1 MEKKYEQF
9 KLKWMLEHGHTLKE
23 LIDELEEL
31 REESDPDETLQ
42 DIFDEWEFGYGFG
55 SEIWPCYEE
64 YLDCEGAAEEKGFL
78 EQEFDYIVGFAVES
92 CFDNELACQQF
103 RSLCNTQGC
112 NIFRE
117 GHLIVF
123 LENPGKIIFAESGK
137 CRCFF
142 QGDLFCAVLIYIVG
156 NRIKLLI
163 FGFLTGSFPVRKL
176 IFYT

>member
-31 REESDPDETLQ
+31 REESDTDETLQ

-103 RSLCNTQGC
+103 RSLWTAYCFHRGLDVDT
-112 NIFRE
+112 
-117 GHLIVF
+117 
-123 LENPGKIIFAESGK
+123 AEYDAALAGIWKEVSAGEEDTAYWSN
-137 CRCFF
+137 FDSF
-142 QGDLFCAVLIYIVG
+142 DQFMSADLA
-156 NRIKLLI
+156 
-163 FGFLTGSFPVRKL
+163 
-176 IFYT
+176 

>member
-64 YLDCEGAAEEKGFL
+64 YMDCEGAAEEKGFL

-103 RSLCNTQGC
+103 RSLWTAYCFHRGLDVDT
-112 NIFRE
+112 
-117 GHLIVF
+117 
-123 LENPGKIIFAESGK
+123 AEYDAALAGIWKEVSAGEEDTAYWSD
-137 CRCFF
+137 FNSF
-142 QGDLFCAVLIYIVG
+142 DQFMSADLA
-156 NRIKLLI
+156 
-163 FGFLTGSFPVRKL
+163 
-176 IFYT
+176 

>member
-78 EQEFDYIVGFAVES
+78 EQEFDYIMGFAVES

-103 RSLCNTQGC
+103 RSLWTAYCFHRGLDVDT
-112 NIFRE
+112 
-117 GHLIVF
+117 
-123 LENPGKIIFAESGK
+123 AEYDAALAGIWKEVSAGEEDTAYWSD
-137 CRCFF
+137 FNSF
-142 QGDLFCAVLIYIVG
+142 DQFMSADLA
-156 NRIKLLI
+156 
-163 FGFLTGSFPVRKL
+163 
-176 IFYT
+176 

>member
-9 KLKWMLEHGHTLKE
+9 KLKWMLEHGHTLKD

-103 RSLCNTQGC
+103 RSLWTAYCFHRGLDVDT
-112 NIFRE
+112 
-117 GHLIVF
+117 
-123 LENPGKIIFAESGK
+123 AEYDAALAGIWKEVSAGEEDTAYWSD
-137 CRCFF
+137 FNSF
-142 QGDLFCAVLIYIVG
+142 DQFMSADLA
-156 NRIKLLI
+156 
-163 FGFLTGSFPVRKL
+163 
-176 IFYT
+176 

>member
-92 CFDNELACQQF
+92 CFDNELTCQQF
-103 RSLCNTQGC
+103 RSLWTAYCFHRGLDVDT
-112 NIFRE
+112 
-117 GHLIVF
+117 
-123 LENPGKIIFAESGK
+123 AEYDAALAGIWKEVSAGEEDTAYWSD
-137 CRCFF
+137 FNSF
-142 QGDLFCAVLIYIVG
+142 DQFMSADLA
-156 NRIKLLI
+156 
-163 FGFLTGSFPVRKL
+163 
-176 IFYT
+176 

>member
-78 EQEFDYIVGFAVES
+78 EQELDYIVGFAVES
-92 CFDNELACQQF
+92 CFDNELACQQL
-103 RSLCNTQGC
+103 RSLWTAYCFHRGLDVDTEEYDAALAG
-112 NIFRE
+112 IWKE
-117 GHLIVF
+117 V
-123 LENPGKIIFAESGK
+123 SGGEEDTAYWSN
-137 CRCFF
+137 FDSF
-142 QGDLFCAVLIYIVG
+142 DQFMSADLA
-156 NRIKLLI
+156 
-163 FGFLTGSFPVRKL
+163 
-176 IFYT
+176 

>member
-64 YLDCEGAAEEKGFL
+64 YLDCEGVAEEKGFL

-103 RSLCNTQGC
+103 RSLWTAYCFHRGLDVDTEEYDAALAG
-112 NIFRE
+112 IWKEVSAGE
-117 GHLIVF
+117 GDTAYWSNF
-123 LENPGKIIFAESGK
+123 DSFDQFMSA
-137 CRCFF
+137 
-142 QGDLFCAVLIYIVG
+142 DLA
-156 NRIKLLI
+156 
-163 FGFLTGSFPVRKL
+163 
-176 IFYT
+176 

>member
-78 EQEFDYIVGFAVES
+78 EQELDYIVGFAVES
-92 CFDNELACQQF
+92 CFDNELACQQL
-103 RSLCNTQGC
+103 RRPGRHL
-112 NIFRE
+112 E
-117 GHLIVF
+117 GSVRRRGGHGV
-123 LENPGKIIFAESGK
+123 LERLQQLRPVYVGGSGLRGKI
-137 CRCFF
+137 
-142 QGDLFCAVLIYIVG
+142 
-156 NRIKLLI
+156 
-163 FGFLTGSFPVRKL
+163 
-176 IFYT
+176 

>member
-92 CFDNELACQQF
+92 SFDNELACQQL
-103 RSLCNTQGC
+103 RSLWTAYCFHRGLDVDT
-112 NIFRE
+112 
-117 GHLIVF
+117 
-123 LENPGKIIFAESGK
+123 AEYDAALAGIWKEVSAGEEDTAYWND
-137 CRCFF
+137 F
-142 QGDLFCAVLIYIVG
+142 
-156 NRIKLLI
+156 N
-163 FGFLTGSFPVRKL
+163 SFDQFMSAELV
-176 IFYT
+176 

>member
-23 LIDELEEL
+23 LIDKLEEL

-64 YLDCEGAAEEKGFL
+64 YLDCEGAAEGKGFL

-92 CFDNELACQQF
+92 CFDSELACQQF
-103 RSLCNTQGC
+103 RSLWTAYCFHRGLDVDT
-112 NIFRE
+112 
-117 GHLIVF
+117 
-123 LENPGKIIFAESGK
+123 AEYDAALAEIWKEVSAGEEDTAYWSD
-137 CRCFF
+137 F
-142 QGDLFCAVLIYIVG
+142 D
-156 NRIKLLI
+156 
-163 FGFLTGSFPVRKL
+163 SFDQFMSAELV
-176 IFYT
+176 

>member
-103 RSLCNTQGC
+103 RSLWTAYCFHRGLDVDTEEYDAALAGIWKEVSAGEEDTAYWNDFNSFDQ
-112 NIFRE
+112 FMS
-117 GHLIVF
+117 
-123 LENPGKIIFAESGK
+123 AE
-137 CRCFF
+137 
-142 QGDLFCAVLIYIVG
+142 LV
-156 NRIKLLI
+156 
-163 FGFLTGSFPVRKL
+163 
-176 IFYT
+176 

>member
-103 RSLCNTQGC
+103 RSLWTAYCFHRGLDVDT
-112 NIFRE
+112 
-117 GHLIVF
+117 
-123 LENPGKIIFAESGK
+123 AEYDAALAGIWKEVSAGEEDMAYWSD
-137 CRCFF
+137 F
-142 QGDLFCAVLIYIVG
+142 
-156 NRIKLLI
+156 N
-163 FGFLTGSFPVRKL
+163 SFDQFMSAELV
-176 IFYT
+176 

>member
-31 REESDPDETLQ
+31 REESDTDETLQ

-64 YLDCEGAAEEKGFL
+64 YLECEGAAEEKGFL

-103 RSLCNTQGC
+103 RSLWTAYCFHRGLDVDT
-112 NIFRE
+112 
-117 GHLIVF
+117 
-123 LENPGKIIFAESGK
+123 AEYDAALAGIWKEVSAGEEDTAYWSN
-137 CRCFF
+137 FDSF
-142 QGDLFCAVLIYIVG
+142 DQFMSADLA
-156 NRIKLLI
+156 
-163 FGFLTGSFPVRKL
+163 
-176 IFYT
+176 

>member
-103 RSLCNTQGC
+103 RSLWTAYCFHRGLDVDT
-112 NIFRE
+112 
-117 GHLIVF
+117 
-123 LENPGKIIFAESGK
+123 AEYDAALAGIWKEVSAGEEDTAYWSD
-137 CRCFF
+137 FDSF
-142 QGDLFCAVLIYIVG
+142 DPFMSADLA
-156 NRIKLLI
+156 
-163 FGFLTGSFPVRKL
+163 
-176 IFYT
+176 

>member
-64 YLDCEGAAEEKGFL
+64 YMDCEGAAEEKGFL

-103 RSLCNTQGC
+103 RSLWTAYCFHRGLDVDT
-112 NIFRE
+112 
-117 GHLIVF
+117 
-123 LENPGKIIFAESGK
+123 AEYDAALAGIWKEVSAGEEDTAYWSD
-137 CRCFF
+137 F
-142 QGDLFCAVLIYIVG
+142 
-156 NRIKLLI
+156 N
-163 FGFLTGSFPVRKL
+163 SFDQFMSAELV
-176 IFYT
+176 

>member
-103 RSLCNTQGC
+103 RSLWTAYCFHRGLDVDT
-112 NIFRE
+112 
-117 GHLIVF
+117 
-123 LENPGKIIFAESGK
+123 AEYDAALAGIWKEVSAGEEDPAYWSD
-137 CRCFF
+137 F
-142 QGDLFCAVLIYIVG
+142 
-156 NRIKLLI
+156 N
-163 FGFLTGSFPVRKL
+163 SFDQFMSAELV
-176 IFYT
+176 

>member
-103 RSLCNTQGC
+103 RSLWTAYCFHRGLDVDT
-112 NIFRE
+112 
-117 GHLIVF
+117 
-123 LENPGKIIFAESGK
+123 AEYDAALAGIWKEVSAGEEDTAYWSN
-137 CRCFF
+137 FDSF
-142 QGDLFCAVLIYIVG
+142 DQFMSADLA
-156 NRIKLLI
+156 
-163 FGFLTGSFPVRKL
+163 
-176 IFYT
+176 

>member
-64 YLDCEGAAEEKGFL
+64 YLDCEGAAEEKDFL

-103 RSLCNTQGC
+103 RSLWTAYCFHRGLDVDTEEYDAALAGIWKEVSDGEEDTAYWSDFNSFDQ
-112 NIFRE
+112 FMS
-117 GHLIVF
+117 
-123 LENPGKIIFAESGK
+123 AE
-137 CRCFF
+137 
-142 QGDLFCAVLIYIVG
+142 LV
-156 NRIKLLI
+156 
-163 FGFLTGSFPVRKL
+163 
-176 IFYT
+176 

>member
-103 RSLCNTQGC
+103 RSLWTAYCFHRGLDVDT
-112 NIFRE
+112 
-117 GHLIVF
+117 
-123 LENPGKIIFAESGK
+123 AEYDAALAGIWKEVSAGEEDTAYWSD
-137 CRCFF
+137 FNSF
-142 QGDLFCAVLIYIVG
+142 DQFMSADLA
-156 NRIKLLI
+156 
-163 FGFLTGSFPVRKL
+163 
-176 IFYT
+176 

>member
-103 RSLCNTQGC
+103 RSLWTAYCFHRGLDVDT
-112 NIFRE
+112 
-117 GHLIVF
+117 
-123 LENPGKIIFAESGK
+123 AEYDAALAGIWKEVSAGEEDTAYWSD
-137 CRCFF
+137 F
-142 QGDLFCAVLIYIVG
+142 
-156 NRIKLLI
+156 N
-163 FGFLTGSFPVRKL
+163 SFDQFMSAELV
-176 IFYT
+176 

>member
-64 YLDCEGAAEEKGFL
+64 YLECEGAAEEKGFL

-103 RSLCNTQGC
+103 RSLWTAYCFHRGLDVDT
-112 NIFRE
+112 
-117 GHLIVF
+117 
-123 LENPGKIIFAESGK
+123 AEYDAALAGIWKEVSAGEEDTAYWSN
-137 CRCFF
+137 FDSF
-142 QGDLFCAVLIYIVG
+142 DQFMSADLA
-156 NRIKLLI
+156 
-163 FGFLTGSFPVRKL
+163 
-176 IFYT
+176 